1 MSETTSI
8 LELPMDPTGGGNNIT
23 LQANENIQNQKT
35 PAHVSLDESTIS
47 QIISGLQQAS
57 SSSAT
62 QLPSRD
68 IPKTTDTIM
77 HDAQVQPNY
86 IPQSQQQQT
95 DYIKNQENTE
105 NILSAYN
112 NNLKKTDSFN
122 DSLNDVYNEIQTPLL
137 LSVLYFLFQLPIFKK
152 YLFAYIPSL
161 FSKDGNYNINGFVFT
176 SILFGFIFYK
186 FNKLTTLFNAF

>member
-8 LELPMDPTGGGNNIT
+8 LELPMDPAGGGNNII
-23 LQANENIQNQKT
+23 LQATENTNQKT

-68 IPKTTDTIM
+68 IPKTTDNIM

-86 IPQSQQQQT
+86 IPQSQNQT

-161 FSKDGNYNINGFVFT
+161 FSKDGNYNINGFAFT

>member
-8 LELPMDPTGGGNNIT
+8 LELPMDPTGGGNNII
-23 LQANENIQNQKT
+23 LQGNERATNVKT
-35 PAHVSLDESTIS
+35 HAHVSLDESTIN

-57 SSSAT
+57 ASSAT

-68 IPKTTDTIM
+68 IPKTTDSIM

-86 IPQSQQQQT
+86 IPQKQQPV
-95 DYIKNQENTE
+95 DYIKNHENSE

-112 NNLKKTDSFN
+112 NNLKKSDSFN
-122 DSLNDVYNEIQTPLL
+122 DSLNDAYNEIQTVFLL
-137 LSVLYFLFQLPIFKK
+137 AILYFLFQLPIFKK

-161 FSKDGNYNINGFVFT
+161 FSKDGNYNINGFIFT
-176 SILFGFIFYK
+176 SLLFGFVFYK

>member
-8 LELPMDPTGGGNNIT
+8 LELPMDPTGGGNNII
-23 LQANENIQNQKT
+23 LQANEHNTPQKT
-35 PAHVSLDESTIS
+35 SAHVSLDESTIS

-68 IPKTTDTIM
+68 IPKTTDSIM

-86 IPQSQQQQT
+86 IPQPQNQT
-95 DYIKNQENTE
+95 DYIKNQENSE

-122 DSLNDVYNEIQTPLL
+122 DSLNDIYNEIQTPLL

-152 YLFAYIPSL
+152 YLFTYIPSL
-161 FSKDGNYNINGFVFT
+161 FSKDGNYNISGFAFT